1 MSVKAKQALKRAMG
15 IVQLR
20 VGLILFAVVLL
31 AAILAPVISPYDPK
45 ALIGETLESPG
56 AAHPLGTDNFGRDLL
71 SRVIHGTRSSLI
83 IGFLA
88 AGISGIVGIVVGAVS
103 GYFGGAVDKALTFVV
118 SVFDMTPAFFLI
130 LIVVSLFG
138 GSIINVVI
146 VVGLTTWT
154 ANARLMRAETVS
166 LRDRVF
172 VRSAEAAGEGKW
184 RILLRHV
191 VPNGIYPLV
200 VNTTAN
206 ISGAILMEASL
217 SFIGLGDSNIISWGQ
232 IVLEGRGYIGS
243 AWWISAFGGLSI
255 VLTAWTFFLI
265 GDGLNRFLT
274 PKLQQK
280 A

>member
-1 MSVKAKQALKRAMG
+1 M
-15 IVQLR
+15 
-20 VGLILFAVVLL
+20 
-31 AAILAPVISPYDPK
+31 
-45 ALIGETLESPG
+45 
-56 AAHPLGTDNFGRDLL
+56 
-71 SRVIHGTRSSLI
+71 
-83 IGFLA
+83 
-88 AGISGIVGIVVGAVS
+88 
-103 GYFGGAVDKALTFVV
+103 
-118 SVFDMTPAFFLI
+118 
-130 LIVVSLFG
+130 
-138 GSIINVVI
+138 VI
-146 VVGLTTWT
+146 VVGFTTWT

-166 LRDRVF
+166 LKDRVF
-172 VRSAEAAGEGKW
+172 VRSAEIAGEGKW

-274 PKLQQK
+274 PKLKQK
-280 A
+280 V